1 MTDITEVKKL
11 IDDAGNAVS
20 QLRQSQQEA
29 IAEVKKHGDVLA
41 ETKSKQ
47 DAIQNDITGLVQA
60 VQEIKA
66 AQSAQIQT
74 GVDGLTKEVREA
86 KSALFKKMRGMQ
98 LSDTEQKA

>member
-20 QLRQSQQEA
+20 QLRQSQEQA
-29 IAEVKKHGDVLA
+29 VAEFKKHGDVLA

-47 DAIQNDITGLVQA
+47 DSIQNDITGLVQA

-74 GVDGLTKEVREA
+74 GVDGLA
-86 KSALFKKMRGMQ
+86 KKCVK
-98 LSDTEQKA
+98 QKARYSKKCAACN